1 MVLSQRQHKSG
12 SINGTDKKYIF
23 ENLMKPPEFSVI
35 MPAYNGADYIDKSIK
50 SVLDQTYTNFEIIV
64 IDDASKDITAEVV
77 QRFNDSRIKF
87 IRHEVNRGSNAAR
100 NSGIRAS
107 SGRLIAYLDQ
117 DDLFHPEKL
126 QYHKTFYDMNPSIGA
141 SYNSRFELNCSSNT
155 IRELWRP
162 PLQLSLSD
170 LLIGFPISPTDT
182 VHTRDWVIKTGL
194 WDENIWFNGGEMD
207 LYCRLVLAGCSFA
220 GIDRALNYRRRY
232 TNRIISNLSEKC
244 DAEIEVQKNIFADPR
259 CPEEVKKFKSIAF
272 SQSYLSWSNYAFEQK
287 ETSLGQSYLRE
298 AIRLTPDLL
307 EGKPAKLFHFLIRNT
322 ITDES
327 KDHSKILKSIIDQL
341 PVEIS
346 WLADWYKWG
355 VARGYL
361 YQGTRAIIWGR
372 QEDGKSHFSQAVN
385 MKAEIDESFLRQLT
399 HQLLGYNIE
408 FGSEATFKVM
418 NQLIPHIKEVGGRS
432 NTRSL
437 KGFYAIN
444 KAFQNYHLGNFKETI
459 QNTVQA
465 ILYNPTY
472 LSNRGVL
479 SILSHSLIGSVKN
492 KGIP

>member
-1 MVLSQRQHKSG
+1 MRS
-12 SINGTDKKYIF
+12 
-23 ENLMKPPEFSVI
+23 PEFSVI
-35 MPAYNGADYIDKSIK
+35 IPAYNGADYIDKSIK
-50 SVLDQTYTNFEIIV
+50 SVLDQTYPNFEIIV
-64 IDDASKDITAEVV
+64 VDDASKDITAEVV

-170 LLIGFPISPTDT
+170 LLIGFQISPTDT

-232 TNRIISNLSEKC
+232 TNRTISNLAEKC

-259 CPEEVKKFKSIAF
+259 CPEEVKNIKSIAF
-272 SQSYLSWSNYAFEQK
+272 SQSYLSWAYYAFEQK

-298 AIRLTPDLL
+298 AIRLTPYLL
-307 EGKPAKLFHFLIRNT
+307 EGKPTKLFHFLIHHT
-322 ITDES
+322 STDES
-327 KDHSKILKSIIDQL
+327 KDHSKTLKSIIDQL
-341 PVEIS
+341 PLEIS
-346 WLADWYKWG
+346 WLADWYEWG

-361 YQGTRAIIWGR
+361 YRGTRAMTWGR

-399 HQLLGYNIE
+399 HQLLGYNNE

-418 NQLIPHIKEVGGRS
+418 NQLIPHIKKVGGRS
-432 NTRSL
+432 SARKL

-444 KAFQNYHLGNFKETI
+444 KAFQYYRDAQLIKVPSEVINA
-459 QNTVQA
+459 V
-465 ILYNPTY
+465 YNDPSY
-472 LSNRGVL
+472 LANRGVL
-479 SILSHSLIGSVKN
+479 AIIVRSIIAIFRDKLL
-492 KGIP
+492 